1 MITRDNYEEFFLLY
15 VDNELSIADRQRVER
30 FVDDHPDLREEWE
43 ILRQCQL
50 QPEQPPAFPD
60 KSVLRKPEVDAAAA
74 DPAVDFLSYIDGEL
88 HGKELTATEDLIRQH
103 PHALQELE
111 LWRQTIS
118 YPDMT
123 LTFPDK
129 ESLYKKGGGKKIVL
143 LPWFKAGVA
152 AAIAGVIAL
161 LLFLPATHRQN
172 AGSIASAPPPSAPR
186 HAAPAPIHATPAP
199 INVPPVQ
206 TNALPAPA
214 TAATTAATATL
225 STPATIISHKKNALP
240 VTPVATA
247 ALYPSR
253 DKQKKTEE
261 VKDDPVSQDA
271 VGTGEAARTS
281 DIALAQTV
289 NSGHPSNPGDPVNPG
304 QPVNAGHLLN
314 PGHLVTLA
322 VQVDIP
328 KDQSS
333 FATQALQHETN
344 DADNN
349 SFVEAEQAA
358 PDKGKFRGLF
368 RKVTR
373 AFGKTADR
381 DKDGQR
387 QVLIGA
393 FQFALN

>member
-15 VDNELSIADRQRVER
+15 VDNELSIADRLRVER

-43 ILRQCQL
+43 ILQQCQL

-60 KSVLRKPEVDAAAA
+60 KSVLRKPAAGAAAA
-74 DPAVDFLSYIDGEL
+74 DAAVDFLSYIDGEL
-88 HGKELTATEDLIRQH
+88 DGKDLATTEDFIRQH

-129 ESLYKKGGGKKIVL
+129 ASLYKKEGGKKIAS

-161 LLFLPATHRQN
+161 LLFLPATHRQK
-172 AGSIASAPPPSAPR
+172 AGSIASTLPPSGPR
-186 HAAPAPIHATPAP
+186 HAAPAPINA
-199 INVPPVQ
+199 PPVPMH
-206 TNALPAPA
+206 ALPAE
-214 TAATTAATATL
+214 ATATH
-225 STPATIISHKKNALP
+225 STPATITSNKKNVLP

-247 ALYPSR
+247 ALYSSN
-253 DKQKKTEE
+253 DGQKKAEE
-261 VKDDPVSQDA
+261 VKVDPVA
-271 VGTGEAARTS
+271 AATG

-289 NSGHPSNPGDPVNPG
+289 NAGHLVNPG
-304 QPVNAGHLLN
+304 QPVN

-322 VQVDIP
+322 VQADIP
-328 KDQSS
+328 KEQSS
-333 FATQALQHETN
+333 FATQALQHGTN

-349 SFVEAEQAA
+349 SFVEADQAA

-393 FQFALN
+393 FQFAIN